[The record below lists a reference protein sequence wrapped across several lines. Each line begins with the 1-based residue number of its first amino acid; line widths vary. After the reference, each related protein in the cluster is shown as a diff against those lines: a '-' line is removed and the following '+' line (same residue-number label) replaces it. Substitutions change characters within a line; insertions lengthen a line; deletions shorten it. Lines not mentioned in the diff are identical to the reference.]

1 MADDDSTKVLF
12 ERLCALLEEQLALTR
27 QSIAH
32 HEERAQ
38 RQEKSQELWER
49 QLALH
54 EEHQKTYDERAERHE
69 REVRIRG
76 IIMLILWATIA
87 IAVVVHYFF

>member
-1 MADDDSTKVLF
+1 MADDHSTKTLL
-12 ERLCALLEEQLALTR
+12 ERLCALQEEQLALTR
-27 QSIAH
+27 QSLER
-32 HEERAQ
+32 HEDRAQ

-76 IIMLILWATIA
+76 IIMLVLWTAIA
-87 IAVVVHYFF
+87 IAVILHYFF